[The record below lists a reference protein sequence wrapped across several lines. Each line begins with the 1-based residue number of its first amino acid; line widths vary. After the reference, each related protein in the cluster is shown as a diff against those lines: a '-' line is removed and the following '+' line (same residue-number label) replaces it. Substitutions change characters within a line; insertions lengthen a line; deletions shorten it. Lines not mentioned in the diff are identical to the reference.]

1 MKVWTTL
8 VLGSTLLCAAH
19 VRAQD
24 ADAAPAEKPVEAAKE
39 ADPATFERIEKLDP
53 REGTP
58 IIENKLHP
66 MDGKI
71 EVNGAFDLSFGNK
84 YISHLGGHLGLAY
97 HVFDWLGIEAFGG
110 YLVGNE
116 SNITKSVRQKGGSQL
131 ELQDAVRNG
140 RTPTCGSPSCEPIL
154 PDLWQTTWFAGA
166 NLQWAPIY
174 GKISAVSE
182 YDLNFQLYG
191 RIGGGAEGT
200 RQALN
205 AGGFTAGAIRPTGN
219 FGAGVRL
226 MPFQYVAVRAE
237 VVNYI
242 GLNPNVLDRPTDEAA
257 CTDGYVLLQDNAK
270 ACNTDFSS
278 NTYMQLGLSFIF

>member
-8 VLGSTLLCAAH
+8 VLGSSLLCASH
-19 VRAQD
+19 VSAQD
-24 ADAAPAEKPVEAAKE
+24 ADPKPAEAPVEAAKE
-39 ADPATFERIEKLDP
+39 ADPTTFERIEKLEP

-71 EVNGAFDLSFGNK
+71 EINGAFDLSFGNK

-97 HVFDWLGIEAFGG
+97 HVFDWLGVELFGG
-110 YLVGNE
+110 YLVGSE
-116 SNITKSVRQKGGSQL
+116 SNITKSVRLKGGSII
-131 ELQDAVRNG
+131 ELTDSVRAG
-140 RTPTCGSPSCEPIL
+140 RTPNCSSPTCEPIL

-191 RIGGGAEGT
+191 RVGGGAEGIQ
-200 RQALN
+200 QALT
-205 AGGFTAGAIRPTGN
+205 AGGVTAGAVRPTAN
-219 FGAGVRL
+219 FGAGIRL
-226 MPFQYVAVRAE
+226 MPFQNVAIRAE
-237 VVNYI
+237 VVNYL
-242 GLNPNVLDRPTDEAA
+242 GLNPNVLDRPDDESK
-257 CTDGYVLLQDNAK
+257 CTDGYTLLEDNARVCK
-270 ACNTDFSS
+270 SDLSN